1 MEKVSANR
9 KQQKG
14 RKRNFVYNHWIED
27 NNVIIFFFMS
37 SLKTC
42 SYTNC
47 LLV

>member
-14 RKRNFVYNHWIED
+14 RNFFVYNHWIED